1 MGLSLRLT
9 PFGLEQRGLYVLQD
23 RHDEYYE
30 QLLPLC
36 SNSGSSITGRRD
48 CCCITVLLVGD
59 QNAGKTA
66 LLYSLIAATD
76 PRYTALSSLLPI
88 IQAEFSNRRE
98 ILTDAS
104 HPTRGDG
111 SAASAELG
119 QTGAATSSAHDGSQ
133 LQPAET
139 PSDAANYAAAR
150 SGAGEQLPAA
160 EPAAP
165 VAAVE
170 ALVSLSRDELPFLD
184 TDVARTATLFDAE
197 DFDFFCLEFGLK
209 EKNQGLWQRVKD
221 SRYVLLHLLEFGGHQ
236 LDRMH
241 TFSQILRSRGC
252 CSDSNCARS
261 DCRRDFKRPNN
272 YCSTCDQAA
281 AAALLLHERDA
292 QGATAGPL
300 DANATVAPDSTGS
313 TRVAF
318 APAAV
323 PAGEATVPETQ
334 AFHLAQS
341 LRRSFS
347 LAAEIPLLVYIIN
360 CSTMFVATP
369 NDAPATEGPSMQLSV
384 SSFLRLLLRLHAC
397 CFSHP
402 SGGRKKHV
410 HFACSR
416 LTCQT
421 AAAAKNAEAARTAD
435 SPRKSATRAVSGC
448 CCRAFDEKESFHR
461 ALEALRAFVL
471 FLSSETTTPA
481 ETADVTSLLS
491 QPSEFLYSRFRSIR
505 ISHTTSNW
513 GPFEDCWGL
522 TACASLK
529 AEEKLHQQCA
539 SVCFLSRILEFV
551 WDVGASLGFCQCLR
565 LRGVSAVRILE
576 RSSQTI
582 QEHEQSL
589 HAAWGP
595 HWQLCVP
602 SVVLLLARL
611 ISLTAEA
618 EINKADPHVTGL
630 VRDANRREDAG
641 KGQVVAEREQCNSK
655 ARRATNE
662 SAPQTGDTPLK
673 CLQQESQDK
682 PKLQEELLT
691 GEMGRQLVSLYSA
704 CAQQQQQRRQQQ
716 LNEVSIHLWLAHTDW
731 RKFISDFDPVEQQ
744 QLRQM
749 HQLQQQHFTL
759 STTGEVVSTGCLE
772 RDDLLLLP
780 TAAAA
785 CSFSLLARR
794 LVFLGACLP
803 CCMDGGPWGPLV
815 LQLPVDLNT
824 EDDPVT
830 LKLLPATLK
839 SPLAALKQQ
848 GQTSERKTCMNLG
861 KLLETEGEGCFA
873 AVRLPFHP
881 SVARLVDSMLGSY
894 TREPLPDDFWG
905 TMAAAPRSG
914 AAPTVSGVAI
924 EEAVEPNADCR
935 TLEDALHAAAENAAM
950 LLRQYVMKQQQ
961 KNLQDHNA
969 SDEASAEIVVL
980 NALQVL
986 LHLAGDAVLLHQM
999 ATSAAAAK
1007 GQQQHQQPLKESSQ
1021 RTKWQCEI
1029 EGPWVFEQQIFWRAS
1044 MQPPA
1049 AAQGTTSAV
1058 VDIEKARCSPPIAHV
1073 WNSSNSALQVISRML
1088 GIYGLVCTET

>member
-111 SAASAELG
+111 SGADAAAPRATLAAASAELG

-691 GEMGRQLVSLYSA
+691 G
-704 CAQQQQQRRQQQ
+704 
-716 LNEVSIHLWLAHTDW
+716 
-731 RKFISDFDPVEQQ
+731 
-744 QLRQM
+744 
-749 HQLQQQHFTL
+749 
-759 STTGEVVSTGCLE
+759 
-772 RDDLLLLP
+772 
-780 TAAAA
+780 
-785 CSFSLLARR
+785 
-794 LVFLGACLP
+794 ACLP

-924 EEAVEPNADCR
+924 EEAVEPNAACR

-980 NALQVL
+980 NALQ
-986 LHLAGDAVLLHQM
+986 HYR
-999 ATSAAAAK
+999 S
-1007 GQQQHQQPLKESSQ
+1007 
-1021 RTKWQCEI
+1021 
-1029 EGPWVFEQQIFWRAS
+1029 
-1044 MQPPA
+1044 
-1049 AAQGTTSAV
+1049 
-1058 VDIEKARCSPPIAHV
+1058 
-1073 WNSSNSALQVISRML
+1073 
-1088 GIYGLVCTET
+1088 